1 MSKILQNIIVTEKS
15 SSMIEQNKYTFFIND
30 NVNKIQVKQFFQE
43 KYNVKVEKVNLLK
56 VKGKIKR
63 RGKILGRTK
72 DRVKVIITLDKKQN
86 LDDLK
91 GIFN

>member
-1 MSKILQNIIVTEKS
+1 MALASSIS
-15 SSMIEQNKYTFFIND
+15 SSSISF
-30 NVNKIQVKQFFQE
+30 KQFSI
-43 KYNVKVEKVNLLK
+43 NLK
-56 VKGKIKR
+56 VKGKLKR